1 MATVKTASK
10 PPRPMRAVTG
20 SNFEPKRVRKAKRK
34 ALIRGV
40 VGNMAADVRAGMDD
54 RAEFY
59 KNLRMIKLR
68 RRHVAKEMNSL
79 ADMLKGLLGEVQRIA
94 DRYPAFTAA
103 SLHEAHDLVKSAY
116 TSSSVAADEFALFA
130 RNRVYYVK
138 EL

>member
-1 MATVKTASK
+1 MATPTTKTG
-10 PPRPMRAVTG
+10 PRPIRPVQG

-34 ALIRGV
+34 ALLRGT
-40 VGNMAADVRAGMDD
+40 VGNFTADVRSEFED

-68 RRHVAKEMNSL
+68 RKHVAREMRSL
-79 ADMLKGLLGEVQRIA
+79 ADMVKGLLGEVQRVEHREPDFSA
-94 DRYPAFTAA
+94 P
-103 SLHEAHDLVKSAY
+103 SLHEAHDLVKAAV
-116 TSSSVAADEFALFA
+116 TSVSVAADEFAMFA

>member
-1 MATVKTASK
+1 MATPTSTKA
-10 PPRPMRAVTG
+10 RPIRAVKG

-34 ALIRGV
+34 ALLRGM
-40 VGNMAADVRAGMDD
+40 VGNTIADVRSEFED

-68 RRHVAKEMNSL
+68 RRHVAKEMQVL
-79 ADMLKGLLGEVQRIA
+79 ADMVKGLLSEVQRVENREP
-94 DRYPAFTAA
+94 DFSAA
-103 SLHEAHDLVKSAY
+103 TLHEAHDLVKAAV
-116 TSSSVAADEFALFA
+116 TSVSVAADEFALFA

>member
-1 MATVKTASK
+1 MATPTSTKARPVRVVK
-10 PPRPMRAVTG
+10 G

-34 ALIRGV
+34 ALLRGM
-40 VGNMAADVRAGMDD
+40 VGNTIADVRSEFED

-68 RRHVAKEMNSL
+68 RRHVAKEMQVL
-79 ADMLKGLLGEVQRIA
+79 ADMVRGLFSEVQRVENREPDFSA
-94 DRYPAFTAA
+94 P
-103 SLHEAHDLVKSAY
+103 SLHEAHDAVKAAV
-116 TSSSVAADEFALFA
+116 TSTSVAADEFAMFA